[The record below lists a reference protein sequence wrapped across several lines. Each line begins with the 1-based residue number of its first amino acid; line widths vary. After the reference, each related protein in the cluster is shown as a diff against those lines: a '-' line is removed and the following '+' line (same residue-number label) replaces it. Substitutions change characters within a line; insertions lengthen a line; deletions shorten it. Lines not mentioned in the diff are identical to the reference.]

1 MGAMTEQLALSLP
14 ARTDFSA
21 ASYIE
26 GEANAEARAALA
38 GWRAWPDAR
47 LALTG
52 PEGAGKSHLAAIW
65 AREAGAV
72 ILPAATLAEALPT
85 LEDGRA
91 LVIEDADQGA
101 DEDAFFHALNRA
113 AEGSLAALL
122 VTGRTPPAGWPA
134 KLPDLASRLRAMPS
148 VAVREPDDDMLAQV
162 MRKQFADRQTP
173 VGEGVLAYL
182 LPRMERSVAAARAL
196 VEKLDSRA
204 LAKQTAVTRTVAR
217 EVLEAWREGDSE

>member
-1 MGAMTEQLALSLP
+1 MSEQLALSLP

-21 ASYIE
+21 ASFVE
-26 GEANAEARAALA
+26 GEANAEARTALA
-38 GWRAWPDAR
+38 GWRAWPGAR

-52 PEGAGKSHLAAIW
+52 PAGAGKSHLAAIW
-65 AREAGAV
+65 AREAGAA
-72 ILPAATLAEALPT
+72 ILPAAGLAEALPS

-91 LVIEDADQGA
+91 LVIEDADRGA

-113 AEGSLAALL
+113 AEGTLTALL
-122 VTGRTPPAGWPA
+122 ITGLTPPPSWPA
-134 KLPDLASRLRAMPS
+134 QLPDLVSRLRAMPS

-196 VEKLDSRA
+196 VEALDSRA
-204 LAKQTAVTRTVAR
+204 LAKQTPVTRTVAR